1 MTDLSPRTK
10 GTIFHQVVINVHVVN
25 WAHTS
30 ATMIFLPED
39 AGCSSEIHVPTDSFL
54 NSEHQQWPVPFSTK
68 TLPYKRQVMDRN
80 ETLLHYSCNI
90 SLTSLKPP
98 YIYTL
103 RCSPNIMKPHRAFN
117 ITHHMSLYK
126 IYQAPSNN
134 TKIHPTLPRTNVSGI
149 PKKSTQKIPS
159 GSPFFTRTLLSQKKP
174 WPWPVPESKFHP
186 TLGRLSLGK
195 LCEDG
200 KGPQIPRPMRF
211 WNQIFYHTN
220 IIWTKHLT
228 SKSHPSRWGK
238 TRENPHGFRTFWN
251 HFWIWDLVVHHFI
264 RHPFL
269 SVTQGLY
276 CQSFNALQKQ
286 PVPSRKRVHIPHQ
299 TGSWENH
306 RIKLMP

>member
-149 PKKSTQKIPS
+149 PKNPHRKS
-159 GSPFFTRTLLSQKKP
+159 
-174 WPWPVPESKFHP
+174 PVDHRFLPAPCCPKRN
-186 TLGRLSLGK
+186 LGLGQCLK
-195 LCEDG
+195 ANFI
-200 KGPQIPRPMRF
+200 Q
-211 WNQIFYHTN
+211 
-220 IIWTKHLT
+220 
-228 SKSHPSRWGK
+228 RWGGFLWESFVK
-238 TRENPHGFRTFWN
+238 MGRDLKFRDLWDFEPNFLSHKYYLDQTFDFQKSSESLRENEGKPPWF
-251 HFWIWDLVVHHFI
+251 
-264 RHPFL
+264 
-269 SVTQGLY
+269 
-276 CQSFNALQKQ
+276 
-286 PVPSRKRVHIPHQ
+286 
-299 TGSWENH
+299 
-306 RIKLMP
+306 